1 MGAVRTG
8 AAVGINPPNMELKS
22 LPTPPKMEERGSPG
36 REREGSASEGSAVGK
51 ADRREQMSEVAPAR
65 IDETCGLAPT
75 WPRSALALHGSSFKM
90 DESEEGMLIGAVSTG
105 AAVGITPPR
114 MELKSLPT
122 PPRMEERGRVGRAS
136 EGRVS
141 EGSAVGRLDKR
152 EQISEV
158 APARIEETCGF
169 APTWPRSALALHG
182 SPFKIDESEEG
193 MLMGAV
199 STGVAVGINPF
210 KPEDNPG
217 RIPPKMLERGRAG
230 KLGVGKGSERS
241 FKIELRGSPG
251 TDNTGGWV
259 GNASALAKA
268 VRR

>member
-1 MGAVRTG
+1 M
-8 AAVGINPPNMELKS
+8 GINPLRMELKS
-22 LPTPPKMEERGSPG
+22 LPTPPRMEERGSPG
-36 REREGSASEGSAVGK
+36 RESEGNASEGSAVGR

-65 IDETCGLAPT
+65 IDDTCGLAPT
-75 WPRSALALHGSSFKM
+75 WPRSAFALHGRSFKM

-105 AAVGITPPR
+105 AAVGITPPK

-122 PPRMEERGRVGRAS
+122 PPKMEERGRVGRA
-136 EGRVS
+136 S

-158 APARIEETCGF
+158 APARIDETCGF
-169 APTWPRSALALHG
+169 APTWPSSALASHG
-182 SPFKIDESEEG
+182 RPASIDESEDG
-193 MLMGAV
+193 ILMGAV

-217 RIPPKMLERGRAG
+217 RIPPNMLERGRAG
-230 KLGVGKGSERS
+230 KLGVGRGSERP
-241 FKIELRGSPG
+241 FKIELRGNPEK
-251 TDNTGGWV
+251 DNTGGWV

-268 VRR
+268 VSR

>member
-1 MGAVRTG
+1 M
-8 AAVGINPPNMELKS
+8 
-22 LPTPPKMEERGSPG
+22 
-36 REREGSASEGSAVGK
+36 
-51 ADRREQMSEVAPAR
+51 
-65 IDETCGLAPT
+65 
-75 WPRSALALHGSSFKM
+75 
-90 DESEEGMLIGAVSTG
+90 
-105 AAVGITPPR
+105 
-114 MELKSLPT
+114 
-122 PPRMEERGRVGRAS
+122 
-136 EGRVS
+136 
-141 EGSAVGRLDKR
+141 
-152 EQISEV
+152 
-158 APARIEETCGF
+158 
-169 APTWPRSALALHG
+169 HG
-182 SPFKIDESEEG
+182 SPSKIDESEEG